1 MNMRKYSIRV
11 FLAIRRLS
19 VAVAKGGGKTG
30 RRLVGE
36 AVEGGERRLLVAV
49 GDVEAALA
57 GADGAGEPPVE
68 DYPGYEV
75 EHQDGEGAQVA

>member
-1 MNMRKYSIRV
+1 M
-11 FLAIRRLS
+11 RRLS
-19 VAVAKGGGKTG
+19 VAVANGGRKRG

>member
-19 VAVAKGGGKTG
+19 VAVAKGGRKTG

-36 AVEGGERRLLVAV
+36 ALEGRRLLVAV